1 MLLFCAVLMPYI
13 CITTQTKINMNIIKG
28 TSNRVLEVNLTTG
41 KTNVINISN
50 EERKMFIGSKGLG
63 MKLLYDRIKVGI
75 DPLSE
80 ENIIAF
86 MPGVYMGTGAPC
98 SGRWSAVTKSPLTG
112 IMVSASCGG
121 PFGMSLKTSGWDGL
135 LLTGKAPKKSYIFIS
150 SEGVEIKDASHLWGK
165 STTETQAILEKEGGI
180 LAIGP
185 AGENL
190 VRFANIISGHRF
202 LGRGGVGAVL
212 GSKNIKAVVAKGGE
226 FKIEPASQEKF
237 DKARKLANKQINSN
251 ETTSGFYRDFGTPAN
266 VIPCN
271 EANIFPVHNFS
282 DGSHPE
288 HFELSGQNFRE
299 KHSSKHHTCKPCT
312 ILCGHKGNFNGETLA
327 IPEFET
333 VGLLGSNLGIF
344 DTEVVAKLGKLCGEL
359 GMATISAGS
368 TIGWAIEATQKGLVE
383 SDLAFGNVEAIEQ
396 AIKDIA
402 DGKGLGKDL
411 ALGARAASQKFGGE
425 SFAIHTKG
433 LELAAYD
440 PRGSFGQALSYSVA
454 NRGGCHLNA
463 YVIAQEILFK
473 LLNPYKSLGKAE
485 YVVFLQNVKEIIDS
499 LHTCAFTQF
508 AYMLEP
514 PLVKYTPKPLLA
526 ILMQYMHPIA
536 IMLIDYSLYTKM
548 WSAITGIKLSN
559 KELIRAGERIYVL
572 ERYMNTREGI
582 SAKDDTLPAKLLK
595 EFRKSDKKKI
605 PIPLDKMIRK
615 VYSIR
620 KFDKNGIPTDK
631 KLWELGIV
639 SNQ

>member
-1 MLLFCAVLMPYI
+1 ME
-13 CITTQTKINMNIIKG
+13 TIIG
-28 TSNRVLEVNLTTG
+28 TSNKVLEVNLTTG
-41 KTNVINISN
+41 ETNIIIISADD
-50 EERKMFIGSKGLG
+50 RKKFIGSKGLG
-63 MKLLYDRIKVGI
+63 MKLLFDRLKVGI

-98 SGRWSAVTKSPLTG
+98 SGRWSAITKSPLTN

-135 LLTGKAPKKSYIFIS
+135 LLKGKAPSKSYLHIS
-150 SEGVEIKDASHLWGK
+150 SKGCEIRDASSLWGK
-165 STTETQAILEKEGGI
+165 TTTETQNILVSEGGI

-190 VRFANIISGHRF
+190 VRYANIISGHRF
-202 LGRGGVGAVL
+202 LGRGGIGAVL
-212 GSKNIKAVVAKGGE
+212 GSKNIKAIVAVGGE
-226 FKIEPASQEKF
+226 FKITPTNKESF
-237 DKARKLANKQINSN
+237 DKARKLASKQINAN
-251 ETTSGFYRDFGTPAN
+251 EASGFYRDFGTPAN

-271 EANIFPVHNFS
+271 EANIFPVNNFS
-282 DGSHPE
+282 DGSHQQ
-288 HFELSGQNFRE
+288 HYELSGPNFKD

-312 ILCGHKGNFNGETLA
+312 ILCGHKGDFNGETLA

-333 VGLLGSNLGIF
+333 IGLLGSNLGIF
-344 DTEVVAKLGKLCGEL
+344 DSEVVAKLGKLCGEL
-359 GMATISAGS
+359 GMDTISTGS
-368 TIGWAIEATQKGLVE
+368 TIGWAIEATQKGFIQTNL
-383 SDLAFGNVEAIEQ
+383 SFGNADAVKQI
-396 AIKDIA
+396 IVDIA
-402 DGKGLGKDL
+402 QGDGIGKDL
-411 ALGARAASQKFGGE
+411 ALGARAASRIHGGE

-440 PRGSFGQALSYSVA
+440 PRGSFGQALAYSVA

-473 LLNPYKSLGKAE
+473 LLNPYKSLGKAD
-485 YVVFLQNVKEIIDS
+485 YVFFLQNVKEVIDS

-514 PLVKYTPKPLLA
+514 PLVKYTPEPILA
-526 ILMQYMHPIA
+526 FLMQYMHPVA
-536 IMLIDYSLYTKM
+536 IKLIDVSLYSKM
-548 WSAITGIKLSN
+548 WSAITGIKLTS
-559 KELIRAGERIYVL
+559 KEIVEAGERIFVL

-595 EFRKSDKKKI
+595 EFRASDTRKI
-605 PIPLDKMIRK
+605 PIPLDKMLKRYYAK
-615 VYSIR
+615 R
-620 KFDKNGIPTDK
+620 GFDSNGIPKPKTLK
-631 KLWELGIV
+631 RLGLEV
-639 SNQ
+639 V